1 MQSNQPKR
9 TPLYEKHC
17 IAHAKL
23 VDFAGWEMPIQYPA
37 GIVQEHLATRRSAG
51 LFDVSHMGR
60 FRISGNQAGAFLD
73 YALTNYAGGLGLGM
87 SHYTILAQEDGGAV
101 DDAWLYRFESDN
113 FILVVN
119 ASNKDKDWTHLES
132 LKTRYTSVILEDL
145 SESLA
150 MMALQ
155 GPQSEAI
162 LQGLLTDG
170 VLPEPKRNATSLAAL
185 AGYKVLIGRTGY
197 TGETVCFEIMIQAD
211 KGGAL
216 WDILLAK
223 GVAPIGLGARDTLRL
238 EASLPL
244 YGHEMGQDS
253 EGKTMPI
260 LACSTARFAVAD
272 SEKKNYVGKAAI
284 QRQLA
289 ALERYKKGD
298 FSDTSVL
305 PKRVVCLRILDKG
318 IARQGSPVFYQGRL
332 VGVVTSGTSVP
343 YWKYDEAQKLTE
355 QYDQRSVA
363 MAYVDCQ
370 LTAGAEVQI
379 EVRGKMLG
387 AKIVK
392 RNLKP
397 GAAGMMAVFE

>member
-60 FRISGNQAGAFLD
+60 FRIRGNQAGAFLD

-101 DDAWLYRFESDN
+101 DDAWFYRFESDN

-132 LKTRYTSVILEDL
+132 LKARYPSVILEDL

-155 GPQSEAI
+155 GPRSQAI
-162 LQGLLTDG
+162 LEDLLTDG

-185 AGYKVLIGRTGY
+185 AGYKVFIGRTGY
-197 TGETVCFEIMIQAD
+197 TGEAVCFEIMIQAD
-211 KGGAL
+211 QAGAL

-260 LACSTARFAVAD
+260 LACPTAKFAVAD
-272 SEKKNYVGKAAI
+272 GEKKDYIGKAAI

-318 IARQGSPVFYQGRL
+318 IARLGSPVFYQGRPA
-332 VGVVTSGTSVP
+332 GVVTSGTSVP
-343 YWKYDEAQKLTE
+343 YWKYDEAQQLTE

-370 LTAGAEVQI
+370 LTVGAEVQI
-379 EVRGKMLG
+379 EVRGRMLG
-387 AKIVK
+387 A
-392 RNLKP
+392 
-397 GAAGMMAVFE
+397 

>member
-60 FRISGNQAGAFLD
+60 FRIRGNQAGAFLD

-101 DDAWLYRFESDN
+101 DDAWFYRFESDN

-132 LKTRYTSVILEDL
+132 LKARYPSVILEDL

-155 GPQSEAI
+155 GPRSQAI
-162 LQGLLTDG
+162 LEDLLTDG

-185 AGYKVLIGRTGY
+185 AGYKVFIGRTGY
-197 TGETVCFEIMIQAD
+197 TGEAVCFEIMIQAD
-211 KGGAL
+211 QAGAL

-260 LACSTARFAVAD
+260 LACPTAKFAVAD
-272 SEKKNYVGKAAI
+272 GEKKDYIGKAAI

-318 IARQGSPVFYQGRL
+318 IARQGSPVFYQGRPA
-332 VGVVTSGTSVP
+332 GVVTSGTSVP
-343 YWKYDEAQKLTE
+343 YWKYDEAQQLTE

-370 LTAGAEVQI
+370 LTVGAEVQI
-379 EVRGKMLG
+379 EVRGRMLG

-397 GAAGMMAVFE
+397 GVAAMMAVFE